1 MDKVSNWVIDCA
13 HFDGQSNQSHETIDV
28 FFLTYQR
35 SVMIDEN
42 VSSSKLSPGLLVPR
56 MCMLYIII
64 ESSKPE
70 EEPLKLVKM
79 ILC

>member
-1 MDKVSNWVIDCA
+1 MIDCA

-42 VSSSKLSPGLLVPR
+42 VSSTQVIPWVVGTANVYVVYNYRKF
-56 MCMLYIII
+56 
-64 ESSKPE
+64 
-70 EEPLKLVKM
+70 
-79 ILC
+79 